1 MTENKSFK
9 ESHPLDD
16 FISDKELSN
25 TTIQKEKLTIE
36 QQKQVDTISKQINPL
51 DNEGLLAFG
60 SDLQK
65 QMSQFS
71 HQMLDEVQSKDVGP
85 IGDTLSDLMSKL
97 KSVNPNELNT
107 DKPVS
112 YTHLTLPTK

>member
-16 FISDKELSN
+16 FINDKELSN
-25 TTIQKEKLTIE
+25 TTIPKEKLTIE
-36 QQKQVDTISKQINPL
+36 QQKQVDIISKQINPL

-65 QMSQFS
+65 TNVSIFHIKCWMKYKVK
-71 HQMLDEVQSKDVGP
+71 MLVLLEILCQ
-85 IGDTLSDLMSKL
+85 I
-97 KSVNPNELNT
+97 
-107 DKPVS
+107 
-112 YTHLTLPTK
+112 

>member
-36 QQKQVDTISKQINPL
+36 QHKQHNKH
-51 DNEGLLAFG
+51 
-60 SDLQK
+60 LQK
-65 QMSQFS
+65 
-71 HQMLDEVQSKDVGP
+71 KR
-85 IGDTLSDLMSKL
+85 K
-97 KSVNPNELNT
+97 NT
-107 DKPVS
+107 INI
-112 YTHLTLPTK
+112 LQNQ